1 MWIPYSGDSVRK
13 RSPAGIYGRMQKLK
27 SCGANRLS
35 EVMVVTGQR
44 EFDRKQFESLCSM
57 QCSVEELCGWFGCD
71 EAALNAWC
79 LDTYGEGFRS
89 AFDRLAMMGRIVL
102 RGEQVAAAKK
112 NVSMARHL
120 EAQRACHDAPPQKR
134 KNYRLTDAYKELR
147 QSMLQNLVERDLDG
161 DVYRDKVQEYMDF
174 WVRRQELRDD
184 IARRGLTVTD
194 DRGRLMENRSVSLE
208 IQVSRQMLAIFT
220 TLGFKEDALAAA
232 ARGDDDDEL

>member
-1 MWIPYSGDSVRK
+1 MM
-13 RSPAGIYGRMQKLK
+13 AH
-27 SCGANRLS
+27 
-35 EVMVVTGQR
+35 QR
-44 EFDRKQFESLCSM
+44 ELDRKQFESLCGM

-79 LDTYGEGFRS
+79 INTYGEEFRS

-102 RGEQVAAAKK
+102 RREQVAAAKK

-120 EAQRACHDAPPQKR
+120 EAQRAGHDAPPQKR

-147 QSMLQNLVERDLDG
+147 QSMLQNLIDRDIDD
-161 DVYRDKVQEYMDF
+161 DVYQDKVQEYMDF

-208 IQVSRQMLAIFT
+208 IQVSRQMLAIFA
-220 TLGFKEDALAAA
+220 TLGFKEDALASGQ
-232 ARGDDDDEL
+232 RDDDDEL

>member
-1 MWIPYSGDSVRK
+1 MM
-13 RSPAGIYGRMQKLK
+13 AHQQEL
-27 SCGANRLS
+27 
-35 EVMVVTGQR
+35 
-44 EFDRKQFESLCSM
+44 DRKQFESLCGM
-57 QCSVEELCGWFGCD
+57 QCSVEELFGWFGCD

-79 LDTYGEGFRS
+79 MDTYGEDFRS
-89 AFDRLAMMGRIVL
+89 AFNRLAMLGHIVL
-102 RGEQVAAAKK
+102 RRDQVAAAKK

-120 EAQRACHDAPPQKR
+120 EAQRAGHDAPPQKR

-147 QSMLQNLVERDLDG
+147 QSMLQNLIDRDLDG

-208 IQVSRQMLAIFT
+208 IQVSRQMLAIFA
-220 TLGFKEDALAAA
+220 TLGFKEYALASGQ
-232 ARGDDDDEL
+232 RDDDDEL

>member
-1 MWIPYSGDSVRK
+1 MM
-13 RSPAGIYGRMQKLK
+13 AH
-27 SCGANRLS
+27 
-35 EVMVVTGQR
+35 QR
-44 EFDRKQFESLCSM
+44 ELDRRQFEGLCGM

-79 LDTYGEGFRS
+79 MDTYGEDFRS
-89 AFDRLAMMGRIVL
+89 AFDRLAMMGRIAL
-102 RGEQVAAAKK
+102 RRDQVAAAKK

-120 EAQRACHDAPPQKR
+120 EAQRAGHDAPPQKR

-147 QSMLQNLVERDLDG
+147 QSMLQNLIERDLDG

>member
-1 MWIPYSGDSVRK
+1 MSR
-13 RSPAGIYGRMQKLK
+13 R
-27 SCGANRLS
+27 
-35 EVMVVTGQR
+35 R
-44 EFDRKQFESLCSM
+44 ELEPKQFESLCGM

-79 LDTYGEGFRS
+79 MDTYGEDFRS

-102 RGEQVAAAKK
+102 RRDQVAAAKK

-120 EAQRACHDAPPQKR
+120 EAQRVGHDLLPKKR

-147 QSMLQNLVERDLDG
+147 QSMLASLISRGLDE
-161 DVYRDKVQEYMDF
+161 DVYRDKVQEYLDF

-220 TLGFKEDALAAA
+220 TLGFKEDALAAGG
-232 ARGDDDDEL
+232 RCDDDDEL

>member
-1 MWIPYSGDSVRK
+1 MM
-13 RSPAGIYGRMQKLK
+13 AH
-27 SCGANRLS
+27 
-35 EVMVVTGQR
+35 QR
-44 EFDRKQFESLCSM
+44 ELERKQFENLCAM

-79 LDTYGEGFRS
+79 MDTYGEDFRS

-102 RGEQVAAAKK
+102 RREQVAAAKR

-120 EAQRACHDAPPQKR
+120 EAQRACHDALPQKR

-147 QSMLQNLVERDLDG
+147 QSMLDNLAARSLDEN
-161 DVYRDKVQEYMDF
+161 VYRDKVQEYMDF

-208 IQVSRQMLAIFT
+208 IQVSRQMLAIFS
-220 TLGFKEDALAAA
+220 TLGFKEDALAAGQ
-232 ARGDDDDEL
+232 RDDDDEL

>member
-1 MWIPYSGDSVRK
+1 M
-13 RSPAGIYGRMQKLK
+13 AH
-27 SCGANRLS
+27 
-35 EVMVVTGQR
+35 QR
-44 EFDRKQFESLCSM
+44 EMDRRQFESLCGM

-71 EAALNAWC
+71 EAALNTWC
-79 LDTYGEGFRS
+79 VDTYGEDFRS
-89 AFDRLAMMGRIVL
+89 AFDRLAMMGRIDL
-102 RGEQVAAAKK
+102 RRDQVAAAKK

-120 EAQRACHDAPPQKR
+120 EAQRAGHDSPPQKR

-147 QSMLQNLVERDLDG
+147 QSMLQNLIDRDLDG

>member
-1 MWIPYSGDSVRK
+1 MM
-13 RSPAGIYGRMQKLK
+13 AH
-27 SCGANRLS
+27 
-35 EVMVVTGQR
+35 QR
-44 EFDRKQFESLCSM
+44 ELDRRQFESLCGM

-79 LDTYGEGFRS
+79 MDTYGEDFRS

-102 RGEQVAAAKK
+102 RRDQVAAAKK

-120 EAQRACHDAPPQKR
+120 EVQRAAHDAPPQKR

-147 QSMLQNLVERDLDG
+147 QSMLQNLIERDLDG

-208 IQVSRQMLAIFT
+208 IQVSRQMLAIFS
-220 TLGFKEDALAAA
+220 TLGFKEDALASGQ
-232 ARGDDDDEL
+232 RDDDDEL

>member
-1 MWIPYSGDSVRK
+1 
-13 RSPAGIYGRMQKLK
+13 
-27 SCGANRLS
+27 
-35 EVMVVTGQR
+35 
-44 EFDRKQFESLCSM
+44 M
-57 QCSVEELCGWFGCD
+57 QCSVEELRGWFGCD
-71 EAALNAWC
+71 EAALNTWC
-79 LDTYGEGFRS
+79 MDTYGEDFRS

-220 TLGFKEDALAAA
+220 TLGFKGDALAAA

>member
-1 MWIPYSGDSVRK
+1 MPQFRV
-13 RSPAGIYGRMQKLK
+13 
-27 SCGANRLS
+27 
-35 EVMVVTGQR
+35 
-44 EFDRKQFESLCSM
+44 FDQKQFESLCGM

-71 EAALNAWC
+71 EAALNTWC
-79 LDTYGEGFRS
+79 MDTYGEDFRS

-102 RGEQVAAAKK
+102 RRDQVAAAKK

-120 EAQRACHDAPPQKR
+120 EAQRASHAAPPQKR
-134 KNYRLTDAYKELR
+134 KSYRLTDAYKKLR
-147 QSMLQNLVERDLDG
+147 QSMLQNLIDRDLDG

-184 IARRGLTVTD
+184 IARHGLTVTD
-194 DRGRLMENRSVSLE
+194 DRGRLIENRSVSLE

>member
-1 MWIPYSGDSVRK
+1 MS
-13 RSPAGIYGRMQKLK
+13 QF
-27 SCGANRLS
+27 
-35 EVMVVTGQR
+35 R
-44 EFDRKQFESLCSM
+44 EFDRKQFESLCGM
-57 QCSVEELCGWFGCD
+57 QCSVEELRGWFGCD
-71 EAALNAWC
+71 EAALNTRC
-79 LDTYGEGFRS
+79 MDTYGEDFRS

>member
-1 MWIPYSGDSVRK
+1 MM
-13 RSPAGIYGRMQKLK
+13 AH
-27 SCGANRLS
+27 
-35 EVMVVTGQR
+35 QR
-44 EFDRKQFESLCSM
+44 ELDRKQFESLCGM

-79 LDTYGEGFRS
+79 MDTYGEDFRS

-102 RGEQVAAAKK
+102 RREQVAAAKK

-120 EAQRACHDAPPQKR
+120 EAQRAGHDAPPQKR

-147 QSMLQNLVERDLDG
+147 QSMLDNLAARSLDEA
-161 DVYRDKVQEYMDF
+161 VYRDKVQEYMDF
-174 WVRRQELRDD
+174 WVRRQELLDD

-208 IQVSRQMLAIFT
+208 IQVSRQMLAIFS
-220 TLGFKEDALAAA
+220 TLGFKEDALASGQ
-232 ARGDDDDEL
+232 RDDDDEL